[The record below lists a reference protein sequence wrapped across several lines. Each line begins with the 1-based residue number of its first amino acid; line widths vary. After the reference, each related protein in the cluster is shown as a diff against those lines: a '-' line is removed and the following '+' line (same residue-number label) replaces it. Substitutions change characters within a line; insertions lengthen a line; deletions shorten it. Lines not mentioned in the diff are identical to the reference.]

1 MLAYKYLNSILFALY
16 VDICY
21 GIWEKTMFFT
31 TMSLCD
37 DIDM

>member
-1 MLAYKYLNSILFALY
+1 MLADKYLNSILFALY

-21 GIWEKTMFFT
+21 GIWDK